1 MDERAIVD
9 GIQVGQTEE
18 TDERI
23 KVLVVDD
30 TVTIRRLVS
39 NALDA
44 EDDIVVVGTAS
55 NGRSALSKI
64 EQLKP
69 DVVTLDV
76 EMPDMDGL
84 QTLAAL
90 RDARKSVPVIMFSTL
105 TARGARATI
114 EALALGAADYI
125 TKPSSGNITES
136 MNLIREDLVPKV
148 RSLAKRKPGT
158 RPPSRLVPSAPAEY
172 QDRPETKPPSIY
184 ELKKRPIQLR
194 RAPIVA
200 RPVEI
205 VAIGVSTGGPN
216 ALSVMLPLLPKSIE
230 VPIVIVQHMPPMFTA
245 LLAERLS
252 NHCQIPV
259 TEVDSPRQLHGGM
272 MYVAPGGRH
281 MVVERRGQDRWLTLN
296 DDPPENSCRP
306 AVDVL
311 FRSVAQEFGP
321 GVLGVI
327 LTGMGHDGL
336 VGSESIC
343 HAGGRVIV
351 QDEATSVVWGMPG
364 SVASAGFAEAIL
376 PIEVLADEIIKR
388 SAYRSPHR
396 AAPVKTQ
403 TNSSLVE

>member
-1 MDERAIVD
+1 MEQRADVD
-9 GIQVGQTEE
+9 NQPSSQAEE
-18 TDERI
+18 PDDKI

-30 TVTIRRLVS
+30 NVTIRRLVS
-39 NALDA
+39 NALDV

-90 RDARKSVPVIMFSTL
+90 RDARKLVPVIMFSTL
-105 TARGARATI
+105 TVRGARATI
-114 EALALGAADYI
+114 EALALGAADYM
-125 TKPSSGNITES
+125 TKPSSGNIAES

-148 RSLAKRKPGT
+148 RSLAKRKIGS
-158 RPPSRLVPSAPAEY
+158 RPPRRFVPVAPSGEA
-172 QDRPETKPPSIY
+172 DRPEVRPPSIY
-184 ELKKRPIQLR
+184 ELKKRPVQLR

-200 RPVEI
+200 KPVDI
-205 VAIGVSTGGPN
+205 IAIGVSTGGPN
-216 ALSVMLPLLPKSIE
+216 ALSVMLPSLPKSIE
-230 VPIVIVQHMPPMFTA
+230 VPIVIVQHMPPMFTS

-252 NHCQIPV
+252 AHCNIPV
-259 TEVDSPRQLHGGM
+259 VEVDSPRPLLGGM

-281 MVVERRGQDRWLTLN
+281 MVVERRGDARWLSLN
-296 DDPPENSCRP
+296 DDAPENSCRP

-311 FRSVAQEFGP
+311 FRTVAQEYGP

-336 VGSESIC
+336 VGCESIC
-343 HAGGRVIV
+343 EAGGRVIV

-376 PIEVLADEIIKR
+376 PIEDIADEITKR

-396 AAPVKTQ
+396 
-403 TNSSLVE
+403 SSRSKPESD

>member
-1 MDERAIVD
+1 MTMEQRAVVD
-9 GIQVGQTEE
+9 GEPSSQAEE
-18 TDERI
+18 LDGRI

-30 TVTIRRLVS
+30 NVTIRRLVS
-39 NALDA
+39 NALDV

-90 RDARKSVPVIMFSTL
+90 RDARRSVPVIMFSTL

-114 EALALGAADYI
+114 EALALGAADYA

-148 RSLAKRKPGT
+148 RALAKRKAGT
-158 RPPSRLVPSAPAEY
+158 RPPRRFVPPVPSGEPDKSEVK
-172 QDRPETKPPSIY
+172 QPSIY
-184 ELKKRPIQLR
+184 ELKKRPVQLR

-200 RPVEI
+200 KQVDVI
-205 VAIGVSTGGPN
+205 AIGVSTGGPN
-216 ALSVMLPLLPKSIE
+216 ALSVMLPSLPKSIE
-230 VPIVIVQHMPPMFTA
+230 VPIVIVQHMPPVFTA

-252 NHCQIPV
+252 SHCNIPV
-259 TEVDSPRQLHGGM
+259 VEVDSPRPLLGGM

-281 MVVERRGQDRWLTLN
+281 MVVERRGQTRWLSLN
-296 DDPPENSCRP
+296 DDAPENSCRP

-311 FRSVAQEFGP
+311 FRSVAQEFGA
-321 GVLGVI
+321 GTLGII

-336 VGSESIC
+336 VGCESIC
-343 HAGGRVIV
+343 QAGGRVIV

-364 SVASAGFAEAIL
+364 SVASGGFAEAIL
-376 PIEVLADEIIKR
+376 PIEEIADEITKR

-396 AAPVKTQ
+396 LPRDK
-403 TNSSLVE
+403 VESD

>member
-1 MDERAIVD
+1 MEQRSDVD
-9 GIQVGQTEE
+9 GVPSNQPEE
-18 TDERI
+18 IDDRI
-23 KVLVVDD
+23 RVLVVDD

-44 EDDIVVVGTAS
+44 EKDIVVVGTAS

-90 RDARKSVPVIMFSTL
+90 RDAGKSVPVIMFSTL

-114 EALALGAADYI
+114 EALALGAADYT

-136 MNLIREDLVPKV
+136 MMSISEDLVPKV
-148 RSLAKRKPGT
+148 RSLARRKPGT
-158 RPPSRLVPSAPAEY
+158 RPPRRFVPVAPTDD
-172 QDRPETKPPSIY
+172 QDKVEAKPTSIF
-184 ELKKRPIQLR
+184 ELRKRPIQLR
-194 RAPIVA
+194 RAPIVTN
-200 RPVEI
+200 PVDI

-230 VPIVIVQHMPPMFTA
+230 VPIVIVQHMPPMFTS

-252 NHCQIPV
+252 PHCNIPV
-259 TEVDSPRQLHGGM
+259 TEVDTPRPLTGGM
-272 MYVAPGGRH
+272 IYLAPGGRH
-281 MVVERRGQDRWLTLN
+281 MVVERRGLTKWLNLN

-336 VGSESIC
+336 VGCESIS

-376 PIEVLADEIIKR
+376 PIEEIADEVAKR
-388 SAYRSPHR
+388 CAFRSPHR
-396 AAPVKTQ
+396 TARDKSQLT
-403 TNSSLVE
+403 